1 MINDKLYTI
10 KKKGWSPC
18 HKYPWSSGCLNI
30 IPLFDDVHN
39 IVPYFV
45 SWQLLKNNTQ
55 TLCESFYENGK

>member
-1 MINDKLYTI
+1 MVSLPQVPFN
-10 KKKGWSPC
+10 C
-18 HKYPWSSGCLNI
+18 SSGCLNV
-30 IPLFDDVHN
+30 IPLLDDVHN